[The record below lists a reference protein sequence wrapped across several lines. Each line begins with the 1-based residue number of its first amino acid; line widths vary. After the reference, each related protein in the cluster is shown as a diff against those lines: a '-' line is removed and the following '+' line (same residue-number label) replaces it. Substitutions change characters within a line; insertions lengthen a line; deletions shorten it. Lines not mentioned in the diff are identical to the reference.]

1 MNPFVLLLISHV
13 IGDGLIGSPKLARLK
28 RDSRVS
34 FQVLAIAIHT
44 VPHAVFTAVLL
55 FFVDMPWVKGAS
67 LVFSLHFLIDII
79 RCRIELRLFG
89 AGGLN
94 FTKTLAYLLGTK
106 NDSGRPDSKTLKTW
120 ALSNIMDQGA
130 HVASLLLITRMILI

>member
-13 IGDGLIGSPKLARLK
+13 LGDGLIGSPKLAGLK
-28 RDSRVS
+28 RDSRIS

-44 VPHAVFTAVLL
+44 FPHAIFTAILL
-55 FFVDMPWVKGAS
+55 FFVDLPWVKGAS

-79 RCRIELRLFG
+79 RCRIEIRLFG

-94 FTKTLAYLLGTK
+94 FTDTLAYFLGTK
-106 NDSGRPDSKTLKTW
+106 NDPGKPDAKTLKIW

-130 HVASLLLITRMILI
+130 HVASLLLITRII